1 MVSNGSNAFR
11 IKMSYSLPQFFS
23 KKNIPRTQDYW
34 RCLAVSLQD
43 ILWTVQAIQNV
54 KQPVL
59 AQKCG
64 DFGYDLVQQFFILH
78 ARMLIIGAPH
88 LMRRFYSKSKQAL
101 FIYLSNNDSMKLTEL
116 PELAIIFFN
125 YFRLI
130 FLFDEFT
137 SICGWLVSKQ
147 KHVWNK

>member
-1 MVSNGSNAFR
+1 MPRGFVAGYIMDGAGYTECKTTCFSSEMWRFWIRFGS
-11 IKMSYSLPQFFS
+11 
-23 KKNIPRTQDYW
+23 
-34 RCLAVSLQD
+34 AVFHSSRPD
-43 ILWTVQAIQNV
+43 VIHRSG
-54 KQPVL
+54 P
-59 AQKCG
+59 
-64 DFGYDLVQQFFILH
+64 
-78 ARMLIIGAPH
+78 